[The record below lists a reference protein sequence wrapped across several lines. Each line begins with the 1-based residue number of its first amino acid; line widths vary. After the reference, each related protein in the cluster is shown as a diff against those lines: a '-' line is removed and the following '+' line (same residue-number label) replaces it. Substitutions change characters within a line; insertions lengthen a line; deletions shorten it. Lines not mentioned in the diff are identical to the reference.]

1 MQHRTEPDRRPGTA
15 AHVGVVL
22 LAAASGAV
30 DTTAFL
36 ALGHVFAGVM
46 TGNLALLGIALGGAH
61 PADLASPLLAL
72 GGYVCGTAL
81 VATLTRGHTGSGPH
95 WSPRIAVCLAGEAVL
110 LTAGAVAWAAAHGA
124 PGEGARDALLIGAA
138 VAMGVQSGAMVAAG
152 ASGRPSTYLTGTLT
166 VFLVRTIGTTS
177 GAGPDPWMPGRLL
190 ALLAGAAAAAW
201 LHRVAVVWTAAV
213 PAALVTAAL
222 LTAVWHRLPRPAAG
236 VKGR

>member
-1 MQHRTEPDRRPGTA
+1 MQHRTGADGRPGTA

-30 DTTAFL
+30 GATAFL

-61 PADLASPLLAL
+61 TADLPPPLLAL
-72 GGYVCGTAL
+72 GGYVCGTVL
-81 VATLTRGHTGSGPH
+81 VATLTRGGAGAAPH
-95 WSPRIAVCLAGEAVL
+95 WSPRVAACLAGEAVL
-110 LTAGAVAWAAAHGA
+110 LTAGAVVWAVSDGA
-124 PGEGARDALLIGAA
+124 PGESARDALLVGAA

-152 ASGRPSTYLTGTLT
+152 SSGKPSTYLTGTLT
-166 VFLVRTIGTTS
+166 VFLIRTIGTTS
-177 GAGPDPWMPGRLL
+177 GAGPDPWVPGRLL

-222 LTAVWHRLPRPAAG
+222 LTAVWHRLPRPRQA
-236 VKGR
+236 